1 MAHIGIPSF
10 LTTIL
15 FELIFFMHESPL
27 SGQTDGEVV
36 KMYDSK
42 SVLDGLISNVQMGQT
57 GIRSVLD
64 RAVRTDL
71 RRDLH
76 DQLAEYDTVETK
88 AHSIAQARG
97 WELKEVNPAIKAMSN
112 MIARAKLTVGRPDSK
127 IAAMM
132 IQGNTRGMILGLKDM
147 HRCKNL
153 DPEVESL
160 SKKLLEI
167 EQSNIAQMQGYL

>member
-1 MAHIGIPSF
+1 
-10 LTTIL
+10 
-15 FELIFFMHESPL
+15 
-27 SGQTDGEVV
+27 
-36 KMYDSK
+36 MYDSK

-88 AHSIAQARG
+88 AHSIAKARG
-97 WELKEVNPAIKAMSN
+97 WELNEVNPAIKAMSN
-112 MIARAKLTVGRPDSK
+112 MMARMKFSVGRPDSK

-153 DPEVESL
+153 DPEVETL

-167 EQSNIAQMQGYL
+167 EQSNIKQMQGYL

>member
-1 MAHIGIPSF
+1 
-10 LTTIL
+10 
-15 FELIFFMHESPL
+15 
-27 SGQTDGEVV
+27 
-36 KMYDSK
+36 MYDSK

-64 RAVRTDL
+64 KAVRADL

-88 AHSIAQARG
+88 AHAIAQSRG
-97 WELKEVNPAIKAMSN
+97 WDLKEVNPAIKAMSN
-112 MIARAKLTVGRPDSK
+112 MIARMKLSVGRPDSK

-132 IQGNTRGMILGLKDM
+132 IQGNTRGIILGLKDL

-160 SKKLLEI
+160 SKKLLEM
-167 EQSNIAQMQGYL
+167 ERSNITQMQGYL